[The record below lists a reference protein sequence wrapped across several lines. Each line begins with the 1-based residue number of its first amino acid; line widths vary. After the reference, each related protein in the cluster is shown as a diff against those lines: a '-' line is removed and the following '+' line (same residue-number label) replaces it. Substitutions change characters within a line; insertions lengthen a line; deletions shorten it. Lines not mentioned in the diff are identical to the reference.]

1 MIAYEAWDLA
11 QSAYG
16 NSMAAYAIF
25 LSITSGYLV
34 TAYLVGRE
42 LTTTQFRLLTTF
54 FLVVAAILIWS
65 MSSYVYSGNAF
76 SQLALEM
83 VAAARNEHLP
93 MTVWSVTRVQSWFPE
108 FFALINSLTIFGS
121 IFFMWNVRRPKRTG
135 GN

>member
-1 MIAYEAWDLA
+1 MTVYEALDLA

-16 NSMAAYAIF
+16 NSLATYAIF
-25 LSITSGYLV
+25 LSITSGFLV

-65 MSSYVYSGNAF
+65 MSAYAYYGNEYSLLGRE
-76 SQLALEM
+76 LVE
-83 VAAARNEHLP
+83 AARNEHVP
-93 MTVWSVTRVQSWFPE
+93 VWSVTHVRSWLPE
-108 FFALINSLTIFGS
+108 FLALINSLTIFGS

-135 GN
+135 AI

>member
-1 MIAYEAWDLA
+1 MTPYEAFDLA

-16 NSMAAYAIF
+16 NSQAVYAIF

-65 MSSYVYSGNAF
+65 MSAYTYSGNAF
-76 SQLALEM
+76 SQVGREM
-83 VAAARNEHLP
+83 VEAARNESLP
-93 MTVWSVTRVQSWFPE
+93 EPVWSVTHVRSWIPE
-108 FFALINSLTIFGS
+108 FMALINSLTIFGS

>member
-1 MIAYEAWDLA
+1 MTVYEAWDLA

-16 NSMAAYAIF
+16 NSLATYAIF

-65 MSSYVYSGNAF
+65 MSAYAYYGNEYSLLGRELF
-76 SQLALEM
+76 E
-83 VAAARNEHLP
+83 AARNEFVP
-93 MTVWSVTRVQSWFPE
+93 VWSVTHVRSWLPE
-108 FFALINSLTIFGS
+108 FLALINSLTIFGS

-135 GN
+135 GI